1 MRKDVVIPVILCGGS
16 GSRLWPLSRESYP
29 KQYLSLI
36 KDSKSSLL
44 QNTIKRIN
52 KVKIQAMDSAAIL
65 NTLLLEKFRNH
76 KLIKVFQK
84 ETYETSRANTALEQ
98 LKNKGKKF
106 FLGGMHSARDQK
118 KFILQ

>member
-44 QNTIKRIN
+44 QKTIKRIN
-52 KVKIQAMDSAAIL
+52 KVKNIIPPIIICNEEHRFIVLNQLRQINVEPIAII
-65 NTLLLEKFRNH
+65 LEP
-76 KLIKVFQK
+76 
-84 ETYETSRANTALEQ
+84 
-98 LKNKGKKF
+98 
-106 FLGGMHSARDQK
+106 
-118 KFILQ
+118 